1 MVATG
6 VQRVLCTK
14 TVLKVLCSIALQTA
28 LTLKIYRVPASSPA
42 IVASGVAVTLG
53 ENVVQAVSEA
63 LRYCTAH
70 SVSEPPAVQ
79 AIFTELSV
87 VLIALSDEGVGQLGF
102 TLFR

>member
-28 LTLKIYRVPASSPA
+28 LTLKTYCVLASSHE

-53 ENVVQAVSEA
+53 DRLVQEVVEA

>member
-14 TVLKVLCSIALQTA
+14 TVLKVLCSLMLQTA
-28 LTLKIYRVPASSPA
+28 FTLKAYCVPASSPA
-42 IVASGVAVTLG
+42 IVASGVAVILG

-63 LRYCTAH
+63 LRYCTIH

-79 AIFTELSV
+79 AIFTELCVES
-87 VLIALSDEGVGQLGF
+87 IALIDEGVVQLA
-102 TLFR
+102 FRFSR